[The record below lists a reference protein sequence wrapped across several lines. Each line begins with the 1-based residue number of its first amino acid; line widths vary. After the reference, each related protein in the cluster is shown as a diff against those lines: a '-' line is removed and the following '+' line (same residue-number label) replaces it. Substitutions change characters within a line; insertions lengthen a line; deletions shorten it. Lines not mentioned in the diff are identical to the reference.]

1 MKIERIKITGFEA
14 ALHSMRNPYDSWG
27 KADSINIY
35 DYLKN
40 TDGKTLEEF
49 QLCNGNRGYKLIT
62 SEEELTFENRSNVF
76 NIINGENLN
85 NYRICFDNKSNLYL
99 DKNNQTTYVNM
110 DYIPI
115 IGPNDMKLC
124 KQLISGGTVHSKFA
138 RFINITF
145 DITASFDFFKE
156 METYKV
162 STVSN
167 SCSTMHT
174 ITKHPI
180 TIENFS
186 TADLR
191 EIDISYI
198 QTNII
203 PYLNGV
209 INDESL
215 STLEKTRILSKLNLL
230 GFEQKRTYQ
239 CNYEVLHNMYIWR
252 KNHKLYE
259 WRYFMNEYVAKLPYF
274 KEFYIETDAKKGK
287 FVKDIYQIAVSE
299 ASQGDSTAMIEKL
312 NKYIKDNNINLEL

>member
-14 ALHSMRNPYDSWG
+14 ALHSMRNPYDSWRRS
-27 KADSINIY
+27 DTTNIY
-35 DYLKN
+35 NYLKE
-40 TDGKTLEEF
+40 KEENKISYF
-49 QLCNGNRGYKLIT
+49 RFCNGTMG
-62 SEEELTFENRSNVF
+62 EELNTPEFKLTFENRNNYY
-76 NIINGENLN
+76 NIMNGKNLN
-85 NYRICFDNKSNLYL
+85 NYKIAFDNKSNLYNKEN
-99 DKNNQTTYVNM
+99 DQTTYIDM

-138 RFINITF
+138 RYLIVTF
-145 DITASFDFFKE
+145 DITASFDFYKE
-156 METYKV
+156 METYKI

-191 EIDISYI
+191 DIDISYI
-198 QTNII
+198 KTNII

-209 INDESL
+209 INDDKL
-215 STLEKTRILSKLNLL
+215 TTLEKTRILSKLNLL

-274 KEFYIETDAKKGK
+274 KEFYIDTDAKKAK
-287 FVKDIYQIAVSE
+287 YLKDISDIVN
-299 ASQGDSTAMIEKL
+299 STTDNEKSSVIKDRVK
-312 NKYIKDNNINLEL
+312 KYLKDNNINLD

>member
-14 ALHSMRNPYDSWG
+14 ALHGERQPYDSFSR
-27 KADSINIY
+27 ADSINIY

-40 TDGKTLEEF
+40 TDGKTLEQI

-62 SEEELTFENRSNVF
+62 NEEELTFENRSNVF
-76 NIINGENLN
+76 NIANGENLK
-85 NYRICFDNKSNLYL
+85 NYKICFDNKSNLYL
-99 DKNNQTTYVNM
+99 DKNDQTTYVNM

-115 IGPNDMKLC
+115 IGSNDMKLC

-138 RFINITF
+138 RYIVITM
-145 DITASFDFFKE
+145 DITASFDFWKE
-156 METYKV
+156 YDTYRIA
-162 STVSN
+162 TVSN
-167 SCSTMHT
+167 SQSTMHT

-198 QTNII
+198 QTSII

-209 INDESL
+209 IDDESL

-230 GFEQKRTYQ
+230 GFEQKRTVQ
-239 CNYEVLHNMYIWR
+239 LNYEVLHNMYVWR

-287 FVKDIYQIAVSE
+287 FMKDIYQIAVSE
-299 ASQGDSTAMIEKL
+299 ASQGDSTAIVEKL